1 MNLAREPG
9 FRLGSLEVRPS
20 TRELIHPG
28 GRESLEPRV
37 MSVLI
42 ALVQA
47 KGEVV
52 TRDDLSAQCWEGRIV
67 SDDAINRVLSRI
79 RKLSELTGGR
89 DFTLETITKVGYRL
103 VTAEPASGAAELA
116 EAMLAPPPSSPEEDV
131 VSRPG
136 RRIFYGILAAA
147 ITLFTGYVAWTVMR
161 PQEWSSDPTASL
173 TLAVLPF
180 DSLGAAPGD
189 DVLAL
194 GMAREIRNTLSR
206 VRGLRVVSDSSSFAI
221 ASEPLTSTEMGKR
234 LQADLLLDGSFER
247 TGDTVKLTAELVD
260 GWDGVNVW
268 TGALSG
274 PAADLNRLRQQMA
287 SRVFEQMVVKLG
299 PNRLERLAD
308 PRVEDGR
315 AYRLLVEA
323 NQLLESAS
331 GMRMRGDGKQALE
344 LGGRA
349 DALVEKALAID
360 ADSPMALTLK
370 ARIYAMSV
378 TPDLA
383 ATGMTV
389 LERQAKSADYLR
401 RALAADPD
409 YAPALGA
416 LGEYYRRYEWRWTT
430 AESMLKRALA
440 LDPNQADTRVS
451 YSYFLSGVGRC
462 VEALEHARAGLE
474 IDPEFG
480 WRTLGVPRALK
491 CLGRYDE
498 AEAAYF
504 DALKQDNDNP
514 IVLREIYLS
523 YLVRGDIAGL
533 EAVRA
538 KISKQFWNDAPPEDG
553 QSWLDWTGAAIAAM
567 RGEGHGYADRLE
579 AEIREQASNGPK
591 PAVPLADVLHGRV
604 DLMWVLAVE
613 FAFTGHPDR
622 AIPMLEQAVNGGT
635 LYIPE
640 TMPGGQFEFTP
651 EMRADARYQAIW
663 RNDPRLV
670 ELVNLRREAVANG
683 QMAGPDGLVVDKRS

>member
-52 TRDDLSAQCWEGRIV
+52 TRDDLSAQCWDGRIV

-79 RKLSELTGGR
+79 RKLSDLTGGR

-103 VTAEPASGAAELA
+103 VAAQVASEGIAP
-116 EAMLAPPPSSPEEDV
+116 APPPSSAPAPAKPD
-131 VSRPG
+131 
-136 RRIFYGILAAA
+136 RRWVFAA
-147 ITLFTGYVAWTVMR
+147 IATLVVLVLGGGWWLATR
-161 PQEWSSDPTASL
+161 EPQWSNDPTKSL

-180 DSLGAAPGD
+180 DNLGDAQGD

-194 GMAREIRNTLSR
+194 GMSREIRNTLSR

-221 ASEPLTSTEMGKR
+221 ASEPLTATEMGRR

-247 TGDTVKLTAELVD
+247 TGDTVRLSVELVD

-268 TGALSG
+268 TGTQSG

-287 SRVFEQMVVKLG
+287 ARVFEQMVVKIG

-315 AYRLLVEA
+315 SYRLLVEA
-323 NQLLESAS
+323 NQLLETVS
-331 GMRMRGDGKQALE
+331 GYRMRGNGKQALE
-344 LGGRA
+344 LGDRA
-349 DALVEKALAID
+349 DALVEQALAID
-360 ADSPMALTLK
+360 ANSPMALSLK
-370 ARIYAMSV
+370 ARIYAM
-378 TPDLA
+378 A
-383 ATGMTV
+383 ATSDLSANKLSV
-389 LERQAKSADYLR
+389 IDRQAKGAEYLR
-401 RALAADPD
+401 QALAADPD

-440 LDPNQADTRVS
+440 LDPNQADARVS

-462 VEALEHARAGLE
+462 VEALEHAQAALQ

-480 WRTLGVPRALK
+480 WRTMGVPRALK
-491 CLGRYDE
+491 CLGRWDD
-498 AEAAYF
+498 AEAAYL
-504 DALKQDNDNP
+504 DALQQDTDNP
-514 IVLREIYLS
+514 MVLRELYHVH
-523 YLVRGDIAGL
+523 LVRGDIAGL
-533 EAVRA
+533 EKLRA
-538 KISKQFWNDAPPEDG
+538 HLRDDVWKGKPTGDG
-553 QSWLDWTGAAIAAM
+553 EAWLTWTGAAVNAM
-567 RGEGHGYADRLE
+567 RGNRAPFAEMLE
-579 AEIREQASNGPK
+579 EEARRSVGDSGDLGR
-591 PAVPLADVLHGRV
+591 PLTEVLRGKG

-613 FAFTGHPDR
+613 FAFTGNSER
-622 AIPMLEQAVNGGT
+622 AITMLEGALNAGT

-651 EMRADARYQAIW
+651 EMRADPRYQAIW
-663 RNDPRLV
+663 RNDPRLIEFV
-670 ELVNLRREAVANG
+670 DLRRQAVAAG
-683 QMAGPDGLVVDKRS
+683 QMAGPVDTRS

>member
-9 FRLGSLEVRPS
+9 FRLGTLEVRPA

-42 ALVQA
+42 ALARA

-52 TRDDLSAQCWEGRIV
+52 TRDDLSAQCWDGRIV

-79 RKLSELTGGR
+79 RKLSELTSGR

-103 VTAEPASGAAELA
+103 VAAQAALQSDAPA
-116 EAMLAPPPSSPEEDV
+116 EATLAPPPS
-131 VSRPG
+131 
-136 RRIFYGILAAA
+136 AAA
-147 ITLFTGYVAWTVMR
+147 AMPAKPWIFATIAAIVAFVAGIVWWQATR
-161 PQEWSSDPTASL
+161 PPVWNNDPTASL

-180 DSLGAAPGD
+180 DNLGEAPGD
-189 DVLAL
+189 DVLAQ
-194 GMAREIRNTLSR
+194 GMSREIRNTLSR

-221 ASEPLTSTEMGKR
+221 AAEPLTSTGMGRR
-234 LQADLLLDGSFER
+234 LQADILLDGSLER

-260 GWDGVNVW
+260 GWDGVNIW
-268 TGALSG
+268 TGSQSG

-287 SRVFEQMVVKLG
+287 ARVFEQMVMKIG
-299 PNRLERLAD
+299 PNRLERLAE

-331 GMRMRGDGKQALE
+331 GLRMRGNGKQALE

-349 DALVEKALAID
+349 EKLVEQALAID
-360 ADSPMALTLK
+360 AGSAMALTLK
-370 ARIYAMSV
+370 ARIHAMAV
-378 TPDLA
+378 TPDLNIA
-383 ATGMTV
+383 KLSVM
-389 LERQAKSADYLR
+389 ERQAKSAEYLR
-401 RALAADPD
+401 LALASDPD

-430 AESMLKRALA
+430 AESLLKRALA

-504 DALKQDNDNP
+504 DALKQDVDNP
-514 IVLREIYLS
+514 IVLREIYLI
-523 YLVRGDIAGL
+523 YLVRRDIAGL

-538 KISKQFWNDAPPEDG
+538 KITDEFWNGAPPEDG
-553 QSWLDWTGAAIAAM
+553 QAWLDWTAAGIAAM
-567 RGEGHGYADRLE
+567 RGENVGYADRIE
-579 AEIREQASNGPK
+579 QEIRSQIAGDARNAPM
-591 PAVPLADVLHGRV
+591 PLADILHGRV

-613 FAFTGHPDR
+613 FAFTGHAER
-622 AIPMLEQAVNGGT
+622 AIAMLEDAVQGGT

-651 EMRADARYQAIW
+651 EMRADPRYQAIW

-670 ELVNLRREAVANG
+670 ELVNLRRQAVASG
-683 QMAGPDGLVVDKRS
+683 QMAGPDGLVVDRRS

>member
-52 TRDDLSAQCWEGRIV
+52 TRDDLSAQCWDGRIV

-103 VTAEPASGAAELA
+103 VAAEA
-116 EAMLAPPPSSPEEDV
+116 AAAGDTPAPPPSSTPT
-131 VSRPG
+131 PG
-136 RRIFYGILAAA
+136 KPDRRWVFAA
-147 ITLFTGYVAWTVMR
+147 IATLAVLVLGSGWWLSTREPQWTN
-161 PQEWSSDPTASL
+161 DPTKSL

-180 DSLGAAPGD
+180 DNLGDAQGD

-194 GMAREIRNTLSR
+194 GMSREIRNTLSR

-221 ASEPLTSTEMGKR
+221 ASEPLTSTEMGRR

-247 TGDTVKLTAELVD
+247 TGDTVRLSAELVD

-268 TGALSG
+268 TGTQSG

-287 SRVFEQMVVKLG
+287 ARVFEQMVVKIG

-315 AYRLLVEA
+315 SYRLLVEA
-323 NQLLESAS
+323 NQLLETVS
-331 GMRMRGDGKQALE
+331 GYRMRGNGKQALE
-344 LGGRA
+344 FGGRA
-349 DALVEKALAID
+349 DALVGQALAID
-360 ADSPMALTLK
+360 ANSPMALSLK
-370 ARIYAMSV
+370 ARIYAM
-378 TPDLA
+378 A
-383 ATGMTV
+383 ATPELSANKLSV
-389 LERQAKSADYLR
+389 IDRQAKGAEYLR
-401 RALAADPD
+401 QALAADPD

-430 AESMLKRALA
+430 AESMLERALA
-440 LDPNQADTRVS
+440 LDPNQADARVS

-462 VEALEHARAGLE
+462 VEALEHAQAALK

-480 WRTLGVPRALK
+480 WRTMGVPRALK

-498 AEAAYF
+498 ADAFYL
-504 DALKQDNDNP
+504 DALRQDTDNP
-514 IVLREIYLS
+514 IVLREVYLS
-523 YLVRGDIAGL
+523 HLVRGDAAGL
-533 EAVRA
+533 EAMRA
-538 KISKQFWNDAPPEDG
+538 KIDATYWKGAPPPDAQE
-553 QSWLDWTGAAIAAM
+553 WLDWTGAAIKAM
-567 RGEGHGYADRLE
+567 RGEGVGFAEGIEDQVRREVGGAD
-579 AEIREQASNGPK
+579 ADPQA
-591 PAVPLADVLHGRV
+591 PLANLLHGKA
-604 DLMWVLAVE
+604 DLMWVLAIE
-613 FAFTGHPDR
+613 FGFTGHTDR
-622 AIPMLEQAVNGGT
+622 AITMLQEAVNGGT

-651 EMRADARYQAIW
+651 GMRADPRYQAIW

-670 ELVNLRREAVANG
+670 ELVNLRRQAVSDG
-683 QMAGPDGLVVDKRS
+683 QMAGPVDTRS